1 MTGYACVADAL
12 AEHGVAV
19 LPDFL
24 GRDETERLAAVCHAR
39 RERFARAG
47 VGRADGHTVNATI
60 RGDDVLWLDDDD
72 PAAASVLARLGAL
85 QDELNR
91 SLYLGLARLECH
103 LAAYPAGTFYKRH
116 LDQHRGEDT
125 RVVTMVLYLNA
136 DWVEEHGGQLRIYTE
151 AGARDVLPVGGTLV
165 TFLSDRFEH
174 EVLPAT
180 RERLSLTGWF
190 RRRESGIL

>member
-12 AEHGVAV
+12 AEHGLAV

-24 GRDETERLAAVCHAR
+24 GRDETERLAAVCRAR

-47 VGRADGHTVNATI
+47 VGRADGHTVNAAI

-125 RVVTMVLYLNA
+125 RVVTIVLYLNP
-136 DWVEEHGGQLRIYTE
+136 DWREEHGGQLRIYTE
-151 AGARDVLPVGGTLV
+151 EGPHDVLPVGGTLV

-190 RRRESGIL
+190 RRRESGVL